1 MMRSMKLL
9 TVALVGTS
17 TLALAQPDPRWT
29 EHRAGDRY
37 DEHRNNDHDRDDYRV
52 PRDQW
57 TSFATR
63 VKLEG
68 RGAPRVVMNDARIR
82 SIELQASRGSA
93 NIDMVAVVY
102 SDGTQGAIRINR
114 SLDARSAPN
123 LRFDVPDGR
132 RGVHAIVIEG
142 TGDVRFR
149 VIGG

>member
-17 TLALAQPDPRWT
+17 TLAMAQPDRRWT
-29 EHRAGDRY
+29 EHRDGDRY
-37 DEHRNNDHDRDDYRV
+37 DDRV

-57 TSFATR
+57 TNFATR
-63 VKLEG
+63 VRLEG
-68 RGAPRVVMNDARIR
+68 RGAPRVAMNDARVR
-82 SIELQASRGSA
+82 SIELQAFRGSA
-93 NIDMVAVVY
+93 GIDMVAVVY
-102 SDGTQGAIRINR
+102 SDGSQGAIRINR

-142 TGDVRFR
+142 TGDVAFR